1 MNVMHPFYDEHGDK
15 LREECGVFGVINASD
30 AAAVTALGLHALQH
44 RGQEAAGITSWDGT
58 NFVSRRGLGHVAENF
73 SSKEAIDELPGSMA
87 AGHVRYSTTGG
98 AGLRNVQPLY
108 ADLASGGFAVA
119 HNGNISNALALKKD
133 LVKRGAIFQS
143 TSDTEV
149 IIHLVATSRYP
160 TMVDRLVDA
169 LRLVEGAFALI
180 VMTPEGMIACRDALG
195 IRPLVMG
202 RMGDA
207 IVFASETVAFDV
219 VGADFIREVEAGELI
234 KVTHDGKIESLHPFG
249 KASPR
254 PCIFEHVYFS
264 RPDSLFGGR
273 SVYEARKAIGE
284 QLAEEAPADA
294 DLVVPVPDS
303 GVPAAIGFAARSGL
317 PFELGI
323 IRSHYV
329 GRTFIQPSDGARH
342 SGVKRK
348 HNANRG
354 LVEGKRIVLI
364 DDSIVRGTTSMK
376 IVEMMREAGAKE
388 VHFRVASP
396 PTAHSCFY
404 GVDTPERSKL
414 LAARMDIEPMR
425 DFIRADSLAF
435 VSIEGLY
442 RAVGAEKRSQSCP
455 QFCDACF
462 TGNYPTPLTD
472 LNSAEL
478 EAAQLSFQEHEAA

>member
-1 MNVMHPFYDEHGDK
+1 MQHAHPFLDLNGDK
-15 LREECGVFGVINASD
+15 LREECGVFGAINASD
-30 AAAVTALGLHALQH
+30 ASAATALGLHALQH
-44 RGQEAAGITSWDGT
+44 RGQEAAGITSFDGKE
-58 NFVSRRGLGHVAENF
+58 FFSRRGIGHVADNF
-73 SSKEAIDELPGSMA
+73 SSSEAIGELPGFMA

-119 HNGNISNALALKKD
+119 HNGNISNAETLRGD
-133 LVKRGAIFQS
+133 LVRRGAIFQS

-160 TMVDRLVDA
+160 TMIDRLVDA
-169 LRLVEGAFALI
+169 LRLVEGAYSLV
-180 VMTPEGMIACRDALG
+180 VMTPEGMMACRDPLG

-202 RMGDA
+202 KMGDA
-207 IVFASETVAFDV
+207 VVFASETVAFDV
-219 VGADFIREVEAGELI
+219 VGATFLREVDPGELI
-234 KVTHDGKIESLHPFG
+234 KVDLEGNIETLRPFG
-249 KASPR
+249 QHSPR

-264 RPDSLFGGR
+264 RPDSIFANR
-273 SVYEARKAIGE
+273 PVYAARKAIGE
-284 QLAEEAPADA
+284 QLALESPCDV

-303 GVPAAIGFAARSGL
+303 GVPAAIGYAQKSGI

-354 LVEGKRIVLI
+354 LVAGKKIVLI

-376 IVEMMREAGAKE
+376 IVEMMREAGASE

-404 GVDTPERSKL
+404 GVDTPERAKL
-414 LAARMDIEPMR
+414 LAAQMDVEPMR
-425 DFIRADSLAF
+425 DFIKADSLAF
-435 VSIEGLY
+435 ISIDGLY
-442 RAVGAEKRSQSCP
+442 QAVGSEKRNNSCP

-462 TGNYPTPLTD
+462 TGEYPTSLTD
-472 LNSAEL
+472 LSENSGK
-478 EAAQLSFQEHEAA
+478 AAQLSFSDHKAA